1 MMKYS
6 SSAPV
11 AIIGAGI
18 AGLTAAAT
26 LRRHHIPTILYEASS
41 RIAGLAQSF
50 QSGDGFSYDFG
61 AHFIT
66 NRLAAALG
74 VGAKCRTVQRYG
86 EAVWLQGQ
94 SYGYPF
100 GLLQVPRFSLDGLS
114 SKLFPVSPQRANSS
128 AAEWF
133 RASYGN
139 ALANE
144 VALPLLEAWSGVD
157 ASHLSAAVGNKLQN
171 SIGYTLFLKLASR
184 LSHRAVSSGYSHEAP
199 EHPGV
204 WHVYPEGGTGM
215 LCQRLAAELE
225 DAIALD
231 SPVTSILVERER
243 AVAIRVKDKEQPV
256 SAVISTAPCPILAR
270 LVEGSEAVRPLSK
283 FRYRPMLFVNLRLNG
298 RGYLPDTVLWT
309 PEAEFPF
316 FRLTETTHSM
326 PWLAPAGKTLITADI
341 GCEVDDVIWTMADDA
356 LGELCCDAL
365 RPIIPAVRSQYLGCQ
380 VLRSPIAYP
389 VFLNKYEAERV
400 ALEQSTGIAGL
411 YSIGR
416 NGEFSH
422 ILMEDVYWRTQQKM
436 REVRADLIQR
446 QNTLAPL
453 RAA

>member
-1 MMKYS
+1 MKYS

-26 LRRHHIPTILYEASS
+26 LRRHRIPTILYEASS
-41 RIAGLAQSF
+41 RIAGQAQSF
-50 QSGDGFSYDFG
+50 QSADGFSYDFG

-74 VGAKCRTVQRYG
+74 VGAKCRTVRHYG
-86 EAVWLQGQ
+86 EAVWLQGK

-100 GLLQVPRFSLDGLS
+100 GLMQVPRFSLGGLS
-114 SKLFPVSPQRANSS
+114 SKLFPVNLQRANRS

-133 RASYGN
+133 RASYGD

-157 ASHLSAAVGNKLQN
+157 ASHLSASVGNKLQN
-171 SIGYTLFLKLASR
+171 SIGYTLFLKLASH
-184 LSHRAVSSGYSHEAP
+184 LSHRAVSSGYSHEVP
-199 EHPGV
+199 EYPGV

-215 LCQRLAAELE
+215 LCQRLAAELG
-225 DAIALD
+225 DAIALE
-231 SPVTSILVERER
+231 SPVTSIVVERER
-243 AVAIRVKDKEQPV
+243 AVAIRVKDTEQPV

-309 PEAEFPF
+309 PETEFPF
-316 FRLTETTHSM
+316 FRLTETTRSM

-341 GCEVDDVIWTMADDA
+341 GCEVDDNLWTMADDA

-389 VFLNKYEAERV
+389 VFLNKYEADRI

-411 YSIGR
+411 HSIGR

-422 ILMEDVYWRTQQKM
+422 ILMEDVYWRTQKKM
-436 REVRADLIQR
+436 RQVRADLIQL

-453 RAA
+453 SAA